1 VQSTCSA
8 LNTWLLYVAYLPQG
22 DAMSHDVFTSYSRND
37 QDRMKHIREA
47 LENSGLEVWTDTG
60 IKPNTVK
67 LSEI

>member
-1 VQSTCSA
+1 LVIVFNISDRKGA
-8 LNTWLLYVAYLPQG
+8 EN
-22 DAMSHDVFTSYSRND
+22 MSHDVFTSYSRND